1 MQKFK
6 NYSFTA
12 LGLAMVIA
20 TLMVGSASS
29 SIAQSGF
36 SLVKVINSASE
47 AVPTTVTNSPTVK
60 LATGASVTVNNGE
73 NNPVLVQ
80 SVNDGVTPFHQ
91 VVISPIPNGS
101 VSGSGVI
108 AVPSGQRLVIE
119 YASAF
124 ISVPAGQNIHQLD
137 IATEIRG
144 TRVQHNLLR
153 NNNGTSFNGN
163 DIFTAGQQLRLYAD
177 GDTAVIF
184 NVARN
189 TATGSGSLTVTVSGY
204 LMKIP

>member
-6 NYSFTA
+6 NYIFTA
-12 LGLAMVIA
+12 FGLAVVIA
-20 TLMVGSASS
+20 TLMVASTSS

-36 SLVKVINSASE
+36 SQVKVINSSSE

-73 NNPVLVQ
+73 SNPVLVQ

-91 VVISPIPNGS
+91 TVTSTIPNGS
-101 VSGSGVI
+101 VSGSGII

-124 ISVPAGQNIHQLD
+124 ITVPAGQNIHQLD
-137 IATEIRG
+137 ITTEIRG
-144 TRVQHNLLR
+144 VRVPHYLTRNS
-153 NNNGTSFNGN
+153 NGTSFSGSEV
-163 DIFTAGQQLRLYAD
+163 FTAGQPLRLYAD

-189 TATGSGSLTVTVSGY
+189 IANGSGSLTVSVSGY
-204 LMKIP
+204 LMKIS